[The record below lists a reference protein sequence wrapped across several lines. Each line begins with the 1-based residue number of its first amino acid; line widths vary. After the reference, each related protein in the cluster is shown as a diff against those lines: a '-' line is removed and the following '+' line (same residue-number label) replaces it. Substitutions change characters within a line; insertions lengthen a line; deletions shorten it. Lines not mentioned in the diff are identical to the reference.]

1 MIVLYTIIIFIM
13 VVLSACF
20 SGTEAAYNSANNM
33 HLRREAE
40 EAGLNYWKDM
50 LQKGVSRDEVLG
62 GFIYSVE
69 FSDICAEYGINA
81 GSLE

>member
-1 MIVLYTIIIFIM
+1 MRAQYPIVEEYINILYRAF
-13 VVLSACF
+13 L
-20 SGTEAAYNSANNM
+20 G
-33 HLRREAE
+33 REAE

-50 LQKGVSRDEVLG
+50 LQQGVSRDAVLG